1 METDEA
7 AADGEPRCPLGTL
20 RAWAFSAFCRFGE
33 RLAEEVC
40 EGAGER
46 PAVFIC
52 TTRPSR
58 SGDSLRRWS
67 RGKL

>member
-46 PAVFIC
+46 PPCLSVLQGRAVLGIVYA
-52 TTRPSR
+52 
-58 SGDSLRRWS
+58 GDREEN
-67 RGKL
+67 